1 MIFNE
6 HCQFFTAT
14 ILDWKPILYRDD
26 FKDII
31 IDALRFRV
39 LKEEVLIYGFV
50 IMPNHI
56 HVIWHITDKVIKAD
70 FQRDFLNFISKQF
83 ILKWKEEGNEIIEEF
98 VVNKIDRTIQ
108 IWKRDSLSMDL
119 YSMLSESRF
128 QI

>member
-1 MIFNE
+1 MKMIFEE

-14 ILDWKPILYRDD
+14 ILDWKPILLRDD

-39 LKEEVLIYGFV
+39 LKEELLIYGFV

-119 YSMLSESRF
+119 Y
-128 QI
+128 